1 MGKPVLLERKAG
13 FASIRMRDQRKHF
26 VDLPPYY
33 RKLFMHEP
41 YGQVDRGWPKYALTS
56 LANIL
61 NNSRAALG
69 CDCT

>member
-13 FASIRMRDQRKHF
+13 FASIRMRDQLQHF

-41 YGQVDRGWPKYALTS
+41 LTS
-56 LANIL
+56 STAEIT
-61 NNSRAALG
+61 SP
-69 CDCT
+69 